1 MHVKVLK
8 YLPFFGPRFF
18 LSLFFS
24 LGLSCCFCCFSF
36 QRDRKANTSDCVQNV
51 ISHQTDVNAM
61 LSYALLSRV
70 HADEGELREND

>member
-1 MHVKVLK
+1 MLK
-8 YLPFFGPRFF
+8 YSGTYPFSVLGF
-18 LSLFFS
+18 FFS
-24 LGLSCCFCCFSF
+24 FFFSWVELLFCCFSF